1 MSNIKN
7 IIASFNATLF
17 NGKLSDV
24 AEEVM
29 ENIIDNNLPDGIV
42 KDIPIIGTLAGII
55 QTTQNIS
62 NYLFLRKITAFVTKI
77 KDVSPDDRKEVIQ
90 SIDNSGKYR
99 DKVGISL
106 LAIID
111 KCESIEKT
119 EYIAIWFRAF
129 LKKDIEYECFM
140 YGAHII
146 QRSYFHDFKEFV
158 FGYDTWMMIEDSMD
172 FINAGL
178 YTLDITHVLNEYK
191 SEISG
196 NSYHENLGE
205 VGAVISDIG
214 VTMRSVFQDAYDE
227 GLIIN

>member
-7 IIASFNATLF
+7 IIASFNATLL

-55 QTTQNIS
+55 QTTQDIS
-62 NYLFLRKITAFVTKI
+62 NYLFLRKIAAFVTKI
-77 KDVSPDDRKEVIQ
+77 KDVSTDDRKEVIQ
-90 SIDNSGKYR
+90 NIDNSGKYR

-140 YGAHII
+140 YGTHII
-146 QRSYFHDFKEFV
+146 QRAYIEDFKTFV
-158 FGYDTWMMIEDSMD
+158 CSGDTWKMIEDATDEISL
-172 FINAGL
+172 GL
-178 YTLDITHVLNEYK
+178 YYLDITLNLNEYRR
-191 SEISG
+191 EIIGASG
-196 NSYHENLGE
+196 NRELDE
-205 VGAVISDIG
+205 VGAAITEMG
-214 VTMRSVFQDAYDE
+214 VTMRTIFQEAFDE
-227 GLIIN
+227 GLID

>member
-7 IIASFNATLF
+7 IIASFNATLL

-55 QTTQNIS
+55 QTTQDIS
-62 NYLFLRKITAFVTKI
+62 NYLFLRKIAAFVTKI

-90 SIDNSGKYR
+90 NIDNSGKYR

-140 YGAHII
+140 YGTHII
-146 QRSYFHDFKEFV
+146 QRAYIEDFKTFV
-158 FGYDTWMMIEDSMD
+158 CSGDTWKMIEDATDEISL
-172 FINAGL
+172 GL
-178 YTLDITHVLNEYK
+178 YYLDITLNLNEYRR
-191 SEISG
+191 EIIGASG
-196 NSYHENLGE
+196 NRELDE
-205 VGAVISDIG
+205 VGAAITEMG
-214 VTMRSVFQDAYDE
+214 VTMRTIFQEAFDE
-227 GLIIN
+227 GLID

>member
-7 IIASFNATLF
+7 IIASFNATLL

-55 QTTQNIS
+55 QTTQDIS
-62 NYLFLRKITAFVTKI
+62 NYLFLRKIAAFVTKI

-90 SIDNSGKYR
+90 NIDNSGKYR

-140 YGAHII
+140 YGTHII
-146 QRSYFHDFKEFV
+146 QRAYIEDFKTFV
-158 FGYDTWMMIEDSMD
+158 CSGDTWKMIEDATDEISL
-172 FINAGL
+172 GL
-178 YTLDITHVLNEYK
+178 YYLDITLNLNEYRR
-191 SEISG
+191 EIIGAGG
-196 NSYHENLGE
+196 NRELDE
-205 VGAVISDIG
+205 VGAAITEMG
-214 VTMRSVFQDAYDE
+214 VTMRTIFQEAFDE
-227 GLIIN
+227 GLID